1 MCRFALFA
9 LVQSTSGG
17 RELTF
22 PEDRLDRRADMSC
35 VERYCCRRFRV
46 MQYCGRLLRKLR
58 TTGLS
63 VDPDLLTMRRCYA
76 KLSLFYVYAGA
87 GYLLYFVA
95 LRIGLLSLV
104 MGNGVVPM
112 EGAVHAPTGGSDSS
126 IWTTLLVLYNV
137 FYWGA
142 APLISV
148 LKIALGALGL
158 VMAVKGAPALSLRA
172 TTKMAQGAAVLHA
185 ALIVLNVLYVAVTG
199 GVALA
204 SFAATQGDGA
214 IAGLT
219 ANATSADAAL
229 IDAFSTALSSV
240 YVFTTIVPRLVYVV
254 VDFALYGSFFYVAAP
269 CYAQLAKGADS
280 EGSDGAGLQS
290 GAEPLAAPL
299 LADAAEVSPA
309 AAVVGAAART
319 TA

>member
-148 LKIALGALGL
+148 LKIALGALGRMPEAAAAQVRRTNL
-158 VMAVKGAPALSLRA
+158 VRRL
-172 TTKMAQGAAVLHA
+172 AQKLGHLQP
-185 ALIVLNVLYVAVTG
+185 
-199 GVALA
+199 
-204 SFAATQGDGA
+204 F
-214 IAGLT
+214 
-219 ANATSADAAL
+219 
-229 IDAFSTALSSV
+229 IDAFPQGCTGQPV
-240 YVFTTIVPRLVYVV
+240 HFGPT
-254 VDFALYGSFFYVAAP
+254 
-269 CYAQLAKGADS
+269 
-280 EGSDGAGLQS
+280 
-290 GAEPLAAPL
+290 
-299 LADAAEVSPA
+299 
-309 AAVVGAAART
+309 
-319 TA
+319 